1 MAGIPRAL
9 NFNFELALR
18 RPAVRRDSLNDFPPQ
33 PRNVWIV
40 FCFPI
45 QLYCV
50 ATGFGIYSLNPNRLR
65 SIPIWTEFIFVSS
78 R

>member
-9 NFNFELALR
+9 KFDFELVLR
-18 RPAVRRDSLNDFPPQ
+18 RLALTPDSPNDFPPQ
-33 PRNVWIV
+33 PPNVWIV

-45 QLYCV
+45 QLYCD
-50 ATGFGIYSLNPNRLR
+50 AKGFGIYRLNPNRLR